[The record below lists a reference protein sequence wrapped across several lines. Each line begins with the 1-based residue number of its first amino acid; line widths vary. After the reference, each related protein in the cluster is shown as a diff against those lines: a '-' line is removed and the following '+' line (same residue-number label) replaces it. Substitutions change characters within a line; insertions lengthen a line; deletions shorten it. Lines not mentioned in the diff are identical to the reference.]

1 MYLLSH
7 SSICFDKKMN
17 GFLPLSMW
25 THFKFKCTDIWF
37 RVGLSSVATGN
48 HVRRFSVLFLEPSNP
63 AVSFT
68 LSSSHSLSKS
78 ERSDSDTPPW
88 AGATERFLVKLVK
101 HSTFISLYVSKTL
114 SPSRLCTCNSLK
126 AQKVTWWQVRG
137 FQESWIFL
145 FFVE

>member
-25 THFKFKCTDIWF
+25 THFKFKCTGIRF
-37 RVGLSSVATGN
+37 RVGLSFVATGN

-68 LSSSHSLSKS
+68 LSLSSSFGLS
-78 ERSDSDTPPW
+78 
-88 AGATERFLVKLVK
+88 
-101 HSTFISLYVSKTL
+101 
-114 SPSRLCTCNSLK
+114 
-126 AQKVTWWQVRG
+126 
-137 FQESWIFL
+137 
-145 FFVE
+145 